1 LYRLLKQSR
10 PQSQLSR
17 KKMRQNRFVLNLE
30 APGARIVPSTFQ
42 VTILADS
49 GPGSL
54 RAAVA
59 QANAHR
65 GADAIVFDDG
75 LVAGTISLT
84 GGEIDVTDDL
94 AINGPGLTS

>member
-1 LYRLLKQSR
+1 VALSWLYRLLKQSR

-17 KKMRQNRFVLNLE
+17 KKIRQNRFVLNLE
-30 APGARIVPSTFQ
+30 ALGARIVPSTFQ

-59 QANAHR
+59 QANAHP
-65 GADAIVFDDG
+65 AP
-75 LVAGTISLT
+75 TPSSSTT
-84 GGEIDVTDDL
+84 GWWP
-94 AINGPGLTS
+94 ARSP